1 MTTQYRSLYG
11 FGVYAV
17 LAGLTFFLYPTIFDL
32 MGLPPVLDGWARLVG
47 LLALVVGCY
56 YLVNAGSGYRPFAL
70 ATIIVRF
77 GFAAGVLFLFLSK
90 EMPVAILPFGI
101 IDVLGAIWTYSE
113 IRKK

>member
-32 MGLPPVLDGWARLVG
+32 MGLPAILDGWARLVG

-56 YLVNAGSGYRPFAL
+56 YLVNAASGYRPFAR
-70 ATIIVRF
+70 ATIIVRL

-101 IDVLGAIWTYSE
+101 IDIIGALWTYVE
-113 IRKK
+113 LKKK